1 MTRLDRI
8 RRRQRDRDRIRQAQ
22 RLADA
27 TGQAQVVVR
36 DRQNGE
42 RRILQYAT
50 RSSQP
55 GGITIWPRRKR

>member
-1 MTRLDRI
+1 MTRLERI
-8 RRRQRDRDRIRQAQ
+8 RRRQRDRERIQQAR

-42 RRILQYAT
+42 RRILPYAI
-50 RSSQP
+50 RGSQP
-55 GGITIWPRRKR
+55 GGITIHPRKAR